1 MFKIVFLG
9 DPMTGKT
16 AFLNKQFISYSPTL
30 NANIIAVKYETNY
43 GPVEFTCWDLGGHD
57 HLCENRSRYY
67 VCADACFIFYNGLIQ
82 NTFENVQKW
91 ERDVKKMCGYLP
103 VFIIGTNG
111 SPPGETN
118 GLTGLTGLKN
128 HFQFS
133 EGRSEIFLK
142 LAQLLM
148 GQPDLK
154 LI

>member
-67 VCADACFIFYNGLIQ
+67 VCADACFIFYNVLIQ

-91 ERDVKKMCGYLP
+91 ERDVKKTCGYLP
-103 VFIIGTNG
+103 VFIIGTSG
-111 SPPGETN
+111 
-118 GLTGLTGLKN
+118 TGLAGLKN
-128 HFQFS
+128 HFQLS
-133 EGRSEIFLK
+133 EGKTEIFLK
-142 LAQLLM
+142 LAKLLM
-148 GQPDLK
+148 GQPDLVF
-154 LI
+154 L